1 MTRIGAH
8 LLLSAGVLILV
19 AAVIWWWI
27 TYQDV
32 IQYAY
37 LSPAEAGLC
46 LFGRSDICDLA
57 RSLCRGA
64 HPVSIAGYWWG
75 TFWIGVVIASASM
88 TVSGARQG

>member
-1 MTRIGAH
+1 MTRIATRFF
-8 LLLSAGVLILV
+8 LSAGALILV
-19 AAVIWWWI
+19 AAVVWWWV

-32 IQYAY
+32 IHYAY

-75 TFWIGVVIASASM
+75 TFWIGVVVASASM
-88 TVSGARQG
+88 TMTGARQT